1 MRKRTPSSDEPLTAV
16 FPSSPTSSLP
26 LPLAY
31 NAQSP
36 VWTAPASGASG
47 AVGAAAVAQRPLLDI
62 AQVGMSALHRRRSAR
77 IAQAQQHDTPDAKAL
92 IEKLQKFAQQNPDAE
107 CDCRGEV
114 RSMHNRCPICFKRA
128 LGVIDE
134 ADPGAA
140 IAILKETLTTL
151 KAEDKQQPSQHRMW
165 EGATVDDLLESLLS
179 LSVGGRRTRGK
190 KGKRSGYRK
199 KRSTRG
205 KKRSTRGKKRAGKK
219 SRGSKRR
226 GSKRTRRR

>member
-1 MRKRTPSSDEPLTAV
+1 MSMRKRTPSSDEPLTAV

-128 LGVIDE
+128 LGAIDE
-134 ADPGAA
+134 ADPELAR
-140 IAILKETLTTL
+140 AILKDTLTTL
-151 KAEDKQQPSQHRMW
+151 KAEDKQTW

-190 KGKRSGYRK
+190 KGKRSGSRK